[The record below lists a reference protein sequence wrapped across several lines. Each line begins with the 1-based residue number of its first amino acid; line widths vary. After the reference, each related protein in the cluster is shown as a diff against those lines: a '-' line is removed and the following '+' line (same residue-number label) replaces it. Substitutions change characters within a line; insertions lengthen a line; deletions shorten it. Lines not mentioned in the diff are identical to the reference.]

1 MRILCYVIIISLNFS
16 SCSVGSKDAPSNLK
30 DWEAVELEY
39 AEHFK
44 LLRKGDQFSLVLLD
58 PDSKAEVQTIQISA
72 NSDQRII
79 CLTATLTGMFC
90 ELNARDLLVGVT
102 AENQLYDPTL
112 KKRFSTGKIKGY
124 GDFTQL
130 SLERVANANP
140 SVILYNY
147 VNNEFPNKEKL
158 EKLGIQLITVND
170 WLEAHPL
177 AKAEWIKVVGALSG
191 KFDQAC
197 DLFDEIEARYTS
209 VMTEV
214 ELFDEQPT
222 VISGNLIGGSW
233 YAPSGENYFGILIRD
248 AGGDYVYKESKGAK
262 SLALPLEKILEDNQS
277 TEIWLNPGVPSKKAL
292 LQLNPHSKLLQAQ
305 ENGVYCYSGS
315 TNKFWEQS
323 ALRADF
329 VLEDLAHIFHPELG
343 DNYSFHYYA
352 PLQP

>member
-1 MRILCYVIIISLNFS
+1 MRILFYVVIASLGFS
-16 SCSVGSKDAPSNLK
+16 SCSIDSKNPSSDST
-30 DWEAVELEY
+30 DWEEVDLEY

-44 LLRKGDQFSLVLLD
+44 LLRKGEQFSLVLLD
-58 PDSKAEVQTIQISA
+58 PDSKEEVQTVNILA
-72 NSDQRII
+72 KSDQRII

-90 ELNARDLLVGVT
+90 ELDAREYLVGIT
-102 AENQLYDPTL
+102 AENQLYDATL
-112 KKRFSTGKIKGY
+112 KKRFSKGKMKEY

-130 SLERVANANP
+130 SLERVADANP

-147 VNNEFPNKEKL
+147 VNNEFPHKEKL
-158 EKLGIQLITVND
+158 EKLGIQLVTVND

-191 KFDQAC
+191 KFDEAC
-197 DLFDEIEARYTS
+197 
-209 VMTEV
+209 
-214 ELFDEQPT
+214 ELFDKIKANYESIATDVQQFETQPS

-233 YAPSGENYFGILIRD
+233 YAPSGENYFGILIQD

-343 DNYSFHYYA
+343 ENYSFHYYA